1 MMQIKAFTVVLLL
14 LCLVAC
20 GGSNAAD
27 KSRGNN
33 KPEDGQKTAELP
45 GGGERTSAAKSASA
59 SAQAPADFLRLSA
72 VRISPADLYANVDL
86 NAEAVVVPPVPDMI
100 DFEYRWFVTN
110 REVADATGPTLAA
123 GNFRKHQWIFCE
135 ARATAGNKVSDWLKS
150 DFVRIAN
157 SPPQVESVS
166 VENFTVPGQFRYQ
179 IKASDIDNDEL
190 TYELISPLDAGITL
204 DKKSGLLT
212 WNLDNALVEKLG
224 EKIEISLSVGD
235 NDAQPTTGSLTLR
248 FQKKITT
255 PTP

>member
-1 MMQIKAFTVVLLL
+1 MKRINEFAVLIALL
-14 LCLVAC
+14 GMAAC

-27 KSRGNN
+27 KTRSNN
-33 KPEDGQKTAELP
+33 KPEAGQTTAELP

-59 SAQAPADFLRLSA
+59 QGHADFLRLSV
-72 VRISPADLYANVDL
+72 VRISPADLFANVDL
-86 NAEAVVVPPVPDMI
+86 NAEAVVVPPVPEVI

-110 REVADATGPTLAA
+110 QEVADATGPILPS
-123 GNFRKHQWIFCE
+123 GNFRKHQWVFCE
-135 ARATAGNKVSDWLKS
+135 ARATTGKKVSDWLKS

-190 TYELISPLDAGITL
+190 TYELLAPLDAGIEL

-212 WNLDNALVEKLG
+212 WNLDNEIIKKLG
-224 EKIEISLSVGD
+224 NTTAISLSISD
-235 NDAQPTTGSLTLR
+235 NDGASVSGSLTLH
-248 FQKKITT
+248 FQKK
-255 PTP
+255 PQ